1 MVILFL
7 YVCSGFRKSPVWVL
21 VLGVGLGSYFM
32 YAFFIFI
39 LYIRIERRL
48 CVRFA
53 SALRWRLAPKAG
65 GHRVLSVGFASA
77 LRRECVRVMQR
88 LWLVFFPD
96 LLEAI
101 F

>member
-1 MVILFL
+1 
-7 YVCSGFRKSPVWVL
+7 
-21 VLGVGLGSYFM
+21 M

-39 LYIRIERRL
+39 LYIRIERQG
-48 CVRFA
+48 CVTFA
-53 SALRWRLAPKAG
+53 SGLRQ
-65 GHRVLSVGFASA
+65 
-77 LRRECVRVMQR
+77 ECVRGMQR

>member
-1 MVILFL
+1 
-7 YVCSGFRKSPVWVL
+7 VL

-39 LYIRIERRL
+39 LYIRIERQG
-48 CVRFA
+48 CVTFA
-53 SALRWRLAPKAG
+53 SGLRWRLAPKAG
-65 GHRVLSVGFASA
+65 GYRVLSVTFASG
-77 LRRECVRVMQR
+77 LRQECVRGMQR

>member
-1 MVILFL
+1 M
-7 YVCSGFRKSPVWVL
+7 L

-39 LYIRIERRL
+39 LYIRIERQG
-48 CVRFA
+48 CVTFA
-53 SALRWRLAPKAG
+53 SELRWRLAPKAG
-65 GHRVLSVGFASA
+65 GYRVLSVTFASG
-77 LRRECVRVMQR
+77 LRQECVRGMQR
-88 LWLVFFPD
+88 LWLVFFSD